1 MKFRDILLALCAPL
15 LLGFG
20 FAIAKPAMQQFPP
33 FLLMGLRFTIASLVL
48 IWWFPIPKKLLK
60 DLFIVSFI
68 GGTITYGLV
77 YMGLNRVDA
86 SSSILLVHAEVPFG
100 VIIAYF
106 LFKERPG
113 MKNILGIIIAF
124 IGLFVLLGAPNLEGK
139 LIGVL
144 LVLFGAFTWSLGMV
158 MAKPLSKKIGGFA
171 VTAWVSLFSGPMLL
185 LGSFIFDGNT
195 INYFLSADS
204 KGWLIVAYLS
214 LIMQP
219 LAYGTWY
226 HVIGRNPIHKVM
238 PMMFLLPLTGLSTA
252 IFLLGEEPTKQV
264 FVGGAIILF
273 GIGTILFSKS
283 KNDRKFLQFLTKVS
297 K

>member
-33 FLLMGLRFTIASLVL
+33 FLLMGLRFTIAALVL

-60 DLFIVSFI
+60 DLFIVSLI
-68 GGTITYGLV
+68 GGTLTYGLV
-77 YMGLNRVDA
+77 YMGLNSVDA
-86 SSSILLVHAEVPFG
+86 SSSILLVHTEVPFG

-106 LFKERPG
+106 LFKEKPG
-113 MKNILGIIIAF
+113 IRNILGIIIAF
-124 IGLFVLLGAPNLEGK
+124 IGLFILLGAPNLEGK

-144 LVLFGAFTWSLGMV
+144 LLIFGAFFWSLGMV
-158 MAKPLSKKIGGFA
+158 MAKPISKKIGGFA
-171 VTAWVSLFSGPMLL
+171 VAAWVSLFCGPMLL

-204 KGWLIVAYLS
+204 KGWLIVAYLA

-226 HVIGRNPIHKVM
+226 HVMGRNPVHKVM
-238 PMMFLLPLTGLSTA
+238 PVMLLLPLTGLSTA

-264 FVGGAIILF
+264 FIGGAIILL
-273 GIGTILFSKS
+273 GIGMILF
-283 KNDRKFLQFLTKVS
+283 TKTPN

>member
-33 FLLMGLRFTIASLVL
+33 FLLMGLRFTVAALIL

-60 DLFIVSFI
+60 DLFIVSLI
-68 GGTITYGLV
+68 GGTLTYGLV

-86 SSSILLVHAEVPFG
+86 SSSILLVHTEVPFG

-106 LFKERPG
+106 LFKEKPG
-113 MKNILGIIIAF
+113 IRNILGIIIAF
-124 IGLFVLLGAPNLEGK
+124 IGLFILLGAPNLEGK

-144 LVLFGAFTWSLGMV
+144 LLIFGAFFWSLGMV
-158 MAKPLSKKIGGFA
+158 MAKPISKKIGGFA
-171 VTAWVSLFSGPMLL
+171 VAAWVSLFCGPMLL

-195 INYFLSADS
+195 MNYFLSADY
-204 KGWLIVAYLS
+204 KGWLIVAYLA

-226 HVIGRNPIHKVM
+226 HVMGRNPVHKVM
-238 PMMFLLPLTGLSTA
+238 PVMLLLPLTGLSTA

-264 FVGGAIILF
+264 FIGGAIILL
-273 GIGTILFSKS
+273 GIGMILF
-283 KNDRKFLQFLTKVS
+283 TKTPN

>member
-33 FLLMGLRFTIASLVL
+33 FLLMGLRFTIAALVL

-60 DLFIVSFI
+60 DLFIVSLI
-68 GGTITYGLV
+68 GGTLTYGLV

-86 SSSILLVHAEVPFG
+86 SSSILLVHTEVPFG

-106 LFKERPG
+106 LFKEKPG
-113 MKNILGIIIAF
+113 IKNILGIAVAF
-124 IGLFVLLGAPNLEGK
+124 VGLFILLGAPNLEGK

-144 LVLFGAFTWSLGMV
+144 LLLFGAFFWSLGMV

-171 VTAWVSLFSGPMLL
+171 VTAWVSLFCGPMLL

-195 INYFLSADS
+195 INYFVSADT

-226 HVIGRNPIHKVM
+226 HVMGRNPVHKVM
-238 PMMFLLPLTGLSTA
+238 PVMLLLPLTGLSTA

-273 GIGTILFSKS
+273 GIGIILFSKS
-283 KNDRKFLQFLTKVS
+283 KK
-297 K
+297 

>member
-1 MKFRDILLALCAPL
+1 MNIRNILLALCAPL

-171 VTAWVSLFSGPMLL
+171 VTAWVSLFCGPMLL

-204 KGWLIVAYLS
+204 KGWLVVAYLG

-238 PMMFLLPLTGLSTA
+238 PMMLLLPLTGLSTA

-273 GIGTILFSKS
+273 GIGMILFNKP
-283 KNDRKFLQFLTKVS
+283 KK
-297 K
+297 

>member
-33 FLLMGLRFTIASLVL
+33 FLLMGLRFTIAALIL

-60 DLFIVSFI
+60 DLFIVSLI
-68 GGTITYGLV
+68 GGTLTYGLV
-77 YMGLNRVDA
+77 YMGLNSVDA
-86 SSSILLVHAEVPFG
+86 SSSILLVHTEVPFG

-113 MKNILGIIIAF
+113 IKNISGIIIAF
-124 IGLFVLLGAPNLEGK
+124 VGLVVLLGAPNLQGK
-139 LIGVL
+139 FIGVL
-144 LVLFGAFTWSLGMV
+144 LLLSGAFTWSLGVVMV
-158 MAKPLSKKIGGFA
+158 KPLSKQIGGFA
-171 VTAWVSLFSGPMLL
+171 VAAWISLFCGPMLL

-195 INYFLSADS
+195 LNYFLSANLE
-204 KGWLIVAYLS
+204 GWLTVGYLG

-219 LAYGTWY
+219 LAYGAWY
-226 HVIGRNPIHKVM
+226 HVIGRNPIHKVLPVM
-238 PMMFLLPLTGLSTA
+238 LLFPLTGLSTA

-264 FVGGAIILF
+264 FIGGAIILF
-273 GIGTILFSKS
+273 GVGMILFSKP
-283 KNDRKFLQFLTKVS
+283 KTK
-297 K
+297 

>member
-33 FLLMGLRFTIASLVL
+33 FLLMGLRFTIAASIL

-60 DLFIVSFI
+60 DLFIVSLI
-68 GGTITYGLV
+68 GGTLTYGLV
-77 YMGLNRVDA
+77 YMGLNSVDA
-86 SSSILLVHAEVPFG
+86 SSSILLVHTEVPFG

-106 LFKERPG
+106 LFKEKPEI
-113 MKNILGIIIAF
+113 KNILGIVIAF
-124 IGLFVLLGAPNLEGK
+124 VGLFILLGAPNLEGK

-144 LVLFGAFTWSLGMV
+144 LLLFGAFFWSLGMV

-171 VTAWVSLFSGPMLL
+171 VTAWVSLFCGPMLL

-195 INYFLSADS
+195 INYFLSANS
-204 KGWLIVAYLS
+204 EGWLIVAYLS

-226 HVIGRNPIHKVM
+226 HVMGRNPVHKVM
-238 PMMFLLPLTGLSTA
+238 PVMLLLPLTGLSTA

-264 FVGGAIILF
+264 FAGGAIILF
-273 GIGTILFSKS
+273 GIGLILFSKP
-283 KNDRKFLQFLTKVS
+283 KK
-297 K
+297 

>member
-144 LVLFGAFTWSLGMV
+144 LLLFGAFFWSLGMV

-195 INYFLSADS
+195 INYFVSADS
-204 KGWLIVAYLS
+204 KGWLIVAYLG

-226 HVIGRNPIHKVM
+226 HVMGRNPVHKVM
-238 PMMFLLPLTGLSTA
+238 PVMLLLPLTGLSTA

-264 FVGGAIILF
+264 FVGGANILF
-273 GIGTILFSKS
+273 GIGMILFSKP
-283 KNDRKFLQFLTKVS
+283 KTK
-297 K
+297 

>member
-33 FLLMGLRFTIASLVL
+33 FLLMGLRFTIAALVL

-60 DLFIVSFI
+60 DLFIVSLI
-68 GGTITYGLV
+68 GGTLTYGLV
-77 YMGLNRVDA
+77 YMGLNSVDA
-86 SSSILLVHAEVPFG
+86 SSSILLVHTEVPFG

-113 MKNILGIIIAF
+113 IKNILGIIIAF

-144 LVLFGAFTWSLGMV
+144 LLLFGAFFWSLGMV

-171 VTAWVSLFSGPMLL
+171 VAAWISLFCGPMLL

-195 INYFLSADS
+195 MNYFLSADY
-204 KGWLIVAYLS
+204 KGWLIVAYLA

-226 HVIGRNPIHKVM
+226 HVMGRNPVHKVM
-238 PMMFLLPLTGLSTA
+238 PVMLLLPLTGLSTA

-264 FVGGAIILF
+264 FIGGAIILF
-273 GIGTILFSKS
+273 GIGMILFSRPS
-283 KNDRKFLQFLTKVS
+283 TK
-297 K
+297 

>member
-33 FLLMGLRFTIASLVL
+33 FLLMGLRFTIAALVL
-48 IWWFPIPKKLLK
+48 IWWFPIPKKFLK
-60 DLFIVSFI
+60 DLFIVSLI
-68 GGTITYGLV
+68 GGTLTYGLV
-77 YMGLNRVDA
+77 YMGLNSVDA
-86 SSSILLVHAEVPFG
+86 SSSILLVHTEVPFG

-106 LFKERPG
+106 LFKESPG
-113 MKNILGIIIAF
+113 IKNILGIVIAF
-124 IGLFVLLGAPNLEGK
+124 VGLFILLGAPNLEGK

-144 LVLFGAFTWSLGMV
+144 LLLLGAFFWSLGMV

-171 VTAWVSLFSGPMLL
+171 VTAWVSLFCGPMLL

-195 INYFLSADS
+195 INYFLSANS

-226 HVIGRNPIHKVM
+226 HVMGRNPVHKVM
-238 PMMFLLPLTGLSTA
+238 PVMLLLPLTGLSTA

-264 FVGGAIILF
+264 FIGGAIILF
-273 GIGTILFSKS
+273 GIGMILFSRS
-283 KNDRKFLQFLTKVS
+283 STK
-297 K
+297 

>member
-68 GGTITYGLV
+68 GGTLTYGLV

-113 MKNILGIIIAF
+113 IKNILGIVIAF
-124 IGLFVLLGAPNLEGK
+124 IGLFILLGAPNLEGK

-144 LVLFGAFTWSLGMV
+144 LLLFGAFFWSLGMV

-171 VTAWVSLFSGPMLL
+171 VTAWVSLFCGPMLL

-226 HVIGRNPIHKVM
+226 HVMGRNPVHKVM
-238 PMMFLLPLTGLSTA
+238 PVMLLLPLTGLSTA

-273 GIGTILFSKS
+273 GIGMILFNKP
-283 KNDRKFLQFLTKVS
+283 KK
-297 K
+297 

>member
-1 MKFRDILLALCAPL
+1 L
-15 LLGFG
+15 
-20 FAIAKPAMQQFPP
+20 
-33 FLLMGLRFTIASLVL
+33 
-48 IWWFPIPKKLLK
+48 
-60 DLFIVSFI
+60 
-68 GGTITYGLV
+68 
-77 YMGLNRVDA
+77 
-86 SSSILLVHAEVPFG
+86 
-100 VIIAYF
+100 
-106 LFKERPG
+106 KERPG
-113 MKNILGIIIAF
+113 IKNILGIIIAF

-144 LVLFGAFTWSLGMV
+144 LLLFGAFTWSLGMV

-171 VTAWVSLFSGPMLL
+171 VTAWVSLFCGPMLL

-238 PMMFLLPLTGLSTA
+238 PMMLLLPLTGLSTA

-273 GIGTILFSKS
+273 GIGMILFNKP
-283 KNDRKFLQFLTKVS
+283 KK
-297 K
+297 

>member
-68 GGTITYGLV
+68 GGTLTYGLV

-113 MKNILGIIIAF
+113 IKNILGITIAF

-171 VTAWVSLFSGPMLL
+171 VTAWVSLFCGPMLL

-204 KGWLIVAYLS
+204 KGWLIVAYLG

-238 PMMFLLPLTGLSTA
+238 PMMLLLPLTGLSTA

-273 GIGTILFSKS
+273 GIGMILFNKP
-283 KNDRKFLQFLTKVS
+283 KK
-297 K
+297 